1 MNKKFL
7 GADDIAAV
15 LEVSKGHAYKII
27 KKLNNE
33 LEAKGYIT
41 VAGKI
46 SRRYF
51 EERCYGVDVA

>member
-7 GADDIAAV
+7 SADDVAKL

-27 KKLNNE
+27 KRLNDE
-33 LEAKGYIT
+33 LDAKGYIT

-46 SRRYF
+46 SRRYL
-51 EERCYGVDVA
+51 EERCYGIDVA